1 MIRMNK
7 RFMIITLFLASF
19 LYCCLSGE
27 KEDDY
32 YNPKVLATHFDGE
45 QFVGSVMCKECH
57 SDTYASH
64 INTAHFNT
72 SAIASSEN
80 IKGSFKAGSNTLD
93 WNEVEFVMKSERNS
107 FYQTT
112 KIRST
117 NEQMTPVKID
127 ITVGSGVKG
136 QSYLTWENENLFQ
149 IQASYYPPS
158 DRWIISPGLP
168 TFDFKRPI
176 RDGCLKC
183 HVTFAANRDFSGQ
196 GNQYDKERMIYGIDC
211 EKCHRPSA
219 RHVIYHRK
227 NPKDTV
233 AKYMLRLDT
242 LSRQLRLD
250 VCAQC
255 HSGPRDNLIKGNSF
269 SFLSGENL
277 DEYSRNFRNGRA
289 DSILDVHG
297 NQYGL
302 LISSKCFKQS
312 NEFDCRMCHDPH
324 KNQRGD
330 TKYFNQKCTGC
341 HGDNS
346 TFCMV
351 DPFEM
356 KAMASNCIG
365 CHMPITPS
373 KLMSVQ
379 LTGDSMETPVYIR
392 THLIGIYSKDLWH
405 N

>member
-1 MIRMNK
+1 
-7 RFMIITLFLASF
+7 MIITLFLAIF
-19 LYCCLSGE
+19 LYCCMSGE
-27 KEDDY
+27 KEDNY

-45 QFVGSVMCKECH
+45 QFVGSAMCKECH
-57 SDTYASH
+57 SDIYDSH
-64 INTAHFNT
+64 IQTAHFNT

-93 WNEVEFVMKSERNS
+93 WNDVELVMKSERNS

-112 KIRST
+112 KIRSA
-117 NEQMTPVKID
+117 NEQIPPVKID
-127 ITVGSGVKG
+127 ITIGSGVKG
-136 QSYLTWENENLFQ
+136 QSYLTWQNENLFQ

-158 DRWIISPGLP
+158 DRWIISPGFP

-196 GNQYDKERMIYGIDC
+196 GNQYDKERMVYGIDC

-227 NPKDTV
+227 NPKDTI

-255 HSGPRDNLIKGNSF
+255 HSGPRDNLLKGNSF
-269 SFLSGENL
+269 TFLSGENL
-277 DEYSRNFRNGRA
+277 DEYSRNFHTGRPEGK
-289 DSILDVHG
+289 LDVHG

-302 LISSKCFKQS
+302 LISSRCFKQS
-312 NEFDCRMCHDPH
+312 NGFDCQMCHDPH

-330 TKYFNQKCTGC
+330 TRYFNAKCTGC
-341 HGDNS
+341 HEGNS
-346 TFCMV
+346 TFCTV
-351 DPFEM
+351 NPSEM
-356 KAMASNCIG
+356 KAVSGNCID

-373 KLMSVQ
+373 ELMSVQ

-392 THLIGIYSKDLWH
+392 THLIGIYPKDSRH
-405 N
+405 NQ